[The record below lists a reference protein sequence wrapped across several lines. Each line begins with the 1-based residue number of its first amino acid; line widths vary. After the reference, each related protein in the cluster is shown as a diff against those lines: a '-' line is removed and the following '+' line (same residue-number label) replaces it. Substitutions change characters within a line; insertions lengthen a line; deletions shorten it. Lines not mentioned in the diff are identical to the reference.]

1 MNLIEKTNLMQEWLR
16 KLEKIKSKRR
26 QKQID
31 DIDSYNMINEI
42 IENNKEEL
50 IYLNLFDV
58 FEYEKEY
65 YLLRI
70 Q

>member
-1 MNLIEKTNLMQEWLR
+1 MNLIERVNLMQEWLR
-16 KLEKIKSKRR
+16 KLDDIKGRR
-26 QKQID
+26 RKKEID
-31 DIDSYNMINEI
+31 DIDSYNMIKEI

-50 IYLNLFDV
+50 IYLTLFDV
-58 FEYEKEY
+58 YEYAKEY

>member
-58 FEYEKEY
+58 FEYAKEY

>member
-1 MNLIEKTNLMQEWLR
+1 MNVQSMNKKELI
-16 KLEKIKSKRR
+16 
-26 QKQID
+26 
-31 DIDSYNMINEI
+31 EI

-58 FEYEKEY
+58 FEYAKEY